1 MSICEAMTLFW
12 QDTFWSAILDKIH
25 IYSLNITVLPILMI
39 TTITQKYDGENTFVH
54 DAKIEKIEYE
64 TFKGRII
71 EQMIKNVSINGFRKG
86 HAPRDMALKQIN
98 PMQLTQT
105 LMQEVVD
112 KYTPEMINSAL
123 TQINTDERTVQNV
136 DVDYTPEHTGEKE
149 DGSFDLRLVV
159 KLLPKIDLSVLEK
172 MKVEEPT
179 IADIK
184 DLPPFAEFAQNET
197 DKLLREQND
206 FEPTDDAITT
216 GYEATV
222 DMSGTVN
229 GEKHDGLTANGMKV
243 VIGAGMFLVDF
254 ETQVMGLKK
263 GDTKDFDLTFPDNY
277 AVEMAG
283 KTAHLTVV
291 ISEVAKPKYANV
303 AELIENKKEF
313 SETYKSEAD
322 FDADVK
328 KVYETRVQNMIDSIF
343 SKRVVEKTIAVVPD
357 FEIDDTL
364 IESETHR
371 ILHSMEHEAK
381 DKNQTLG
388 QVLSTSGLSPVDPS
402 VLTMY
407 DDKKVH
413 DEVKEYTRKEIKLVN
428 ILSLIYE
435 VRLEQKPAPEE
446 VAQIIEDA
454 RKNKQKYNLAMDI
467 TDEQIR
473 NIMND
478 RIIRQYAGN
487 WVVEKAKK
495 NNEILR

>member
-1 MSICEAMTLFW
+1 
-12 QDTFWSAILDKIH
+12 
-25 IYSLNITVLPILMI
+25 
-39 TTITQKYDGENTFVH
+39 
-54 DAKIEKIEYE
+54 
-64 TFKGRII
+64 
-71 EQMIKNVSINGFRKG
+71 
-86 HAPRDMALKQIN
+86 
-98 PMQLTQT
+98 
-105 LMQEVVD
+105 
-112 KYTPEMINSAL
+112 
-123 TQINTDERTVQNV
+123 
-136 DVDYTPEHTGEKE
+136 
-149 DGSFDLRLVV
+149 
-159 KLLPKIDLSVLEK
+159 